1 LIDLERVER
10 QDHMM
15 RGANRNRVVV
25 IGGGQAGGRLT
36 QILGANPRDFDVTLV
51 CEEPHPPYERPPL
64 TKGVLTGKTTREHC
78 LIWREEDD
86 AWRNVELR
94 LGVSAIAIDREA
106 NRVHLSDGEKLG
118 YDTLVLATGSSVR
131 RFSVEGAAL
140 KGVHYLRNIDDSLAI
155 ARRFEP
161 SKRLVVVG
169 GGFIGLEIAAS
180 ARAQGIDTTLVEAS
194 DRLLARVVPSVV
206 ADQLANRHRSEGV
219 RMRMGAMVERFVSGP
234 GDALCALELSTGEV
248 LPCDLAVIG
257 VGVKANSAL
266 AVKAGLSVDVG
277 VRVDASLR
285 TDDPSIFACGDVATF
300 WHPLFNQYVRVEA
313 WQNAEDHARVVAKV
327 IMGEKAMSDA
337 VPWFWSD
344 QYDLSLQIAG
354 LPTLGSSVAARL
366 MDDGALILFHF
377 TPSGK
382 IVGATGLGKAES
394 IGRDVRLAQIL
405 IADRAHPDP
414 ALLRDP
420 AIGLKSI
427 VKTGKARKSVVV
439 LGSPVATPDMLR
451 P

>member
-1 LIDLERVER
+1 
-10 QDHMM
+10 MM

-36 QILGANPRDFDVTLV
+36 QILGANPRDFEVTLV
-51 CEEPHPPYERPPL
+51 CQEPHPPYERPPL
-64 TKGVLTGKTTREHC
+64 TKGVLNGKTTREHC
-78 LIWREEDD
+78 LIWRGEDD
-86 AWRNVELR
+86 AWRSVDLR

-106 NRVHLSDGEKLG
+106 KQVHLSDGKELG
-118 YDTLVLATGSSVR
+118 FDTLVLAMGSSVR

-206 ADQLANRHRSEGV
+206 ADQLAKRHRSEGV
-219 RMRMGAMVERFVSGP
+219 GMRMGAMVERFVSSP
-234 GDALCALELSTGEV
+234 GDALCAVELSTGEV

-257 VGVKANSAL
+257 VGVKANSEL
-266 AVKAGLSVDVG
+266 AVSAGLSVDVG

-354 LPTLGSSVAARL
+354 LPILGSSMATRL
-366 MDDGALILFHF
+366 MDDGAVILFHL

-382 IVGATGLGKAES
+382 IVGATGLGTAES

-405 IADRAHPDP
+405 IAERAHPDP
-414 ALLRDP
+414 VLLRDP

-427 VKTGKARKSVVV
+427 VKAGKAKKPVVV
-439 LGSPVATPDMLR
+439 LGSSVATPDMLR

>member
-1 LIDLERVER
+1 
-10 QDHMM
+10 M
-15 RGANRNRVVV
+15 RGANGNRVVV

-36 QILGANPRDFDVTLV
+36 QILGAAPRGFEVTLV

-64 TKGVLTGKTTREHC
+64 TKGVLTGKTTREGC
-78 LIWREEDD
+78 LIWRDEDD

-106 NRVHLSDGEKLG
+106 KSVQLSDGVKLG
-118 YDTLVLATGSSVR
+118 YDTLVLAMGSSVR
-131 RFSVEGAAL
+131 RFSVEGVAL

-155 ARRFEP
+155 ARRFQP

-206 ADQLANRHRSEGV
+206 ADRLAKRHRSEGV

-234 GDALCALELSTGEV
+234 GDALRALELSTGEV

-266 AVKAGLSVDVG
+266 AVSAGLSVDVG
-277 VRVDASLR
+277 VRADASLR

-300 WHPLFNQYVRVEA
+300 WHPLFNRYVRVEA
-313 WQNAEDHARVVAKV
+313 WQNAEEHARVVAKV
-327 IMGEKAMSDA
+327 IMGEKAVSDA

-354 LPTLGSSVAARL
+354 LPMLGSSMATRQV
-366 MDDGALILFHF
+366 DDGALILFHL
-377 TPSGK
+377 TPSGR
-382 IVGATGLGKAES
+382 IVGATGLGRAES

-414 ALLRDP
+414 TLLRDP
-420 AIGLKSI
+420 AVGLKSI
-427 VKTGKARKSVVV
+427 VKAGKGKRPVVV

>member
-1 LIDLERVER
+1 
-10 QDHMM
+10 MM

-36 QILGANPRDFDVTLV
+36 QILGANPRDFEVTLA
-51 CEEPHPPYERPPL
+51 CQEPHPPYERPPL
-64 TKGVLTGKTTREHC
+64 TKGVLTGQTTREHC
-78 LIWREEDD
+78 LIWRDQDD

-94 LGVSAIAIDREA
+94 LGVSADAIDREA
-106 NRVHLSDGEKLG
+106 KWVRLSDGAKLG
-118 YDTLVLATGSSVR
+118 YDTLVFAMGSSVR
-131 RFSVEGAAL
+131 RFSVEGATL

-206 ADQLANRHRSEGV
+206 ADRLAKRHRSEGV

-266 AVKAGLSVDVG
+266 AVSAGLSVDVG
-277 VRVDASLR
+277 IRVDASLR

-300 WHPLFNQYVRVEA
+300 WHPLFDQYVRVEA

-327 IMGEKAMSDA
+327 IMGEKAVSDA

-354 LPTLGSSVAARL
+354 LPTFGSSTATRV
-366 MDDGALILFHF
+366 MDDGALILFHL
-377 TPSGK
+377 TPSGR
-382 IVGATGLGKAES
+382 IVGATGLGKVES

-405 IADRAHPDP
+405 IAKRAHPDP
-414 ALLRDP
+414 AALRDP
-420 AIGLKSI
+420 AITLKSI
-427 VKTGKARKSVVV
+427 VKSGNARKSVLV
-439 LGSPVATPDMLR
+439 LGSSAAAPDMR